1 MKHGKMLYVLCL
13 SILVSACGK
22 TEYTSDENGS
32 CQIDGCIYI
41 DEGLIYR
48 GKDIAEYYEYETGI
62 YVPLCTK
69 ANCLHITNECMAVYL
84 NKALSLGKL
93 RDKWYYLM
101 NDGWKYSFYCADLDG
116 GNEKKIGTIDHGI
129 SGNDL
134 YYKNSCIYEST
145 RHVYD
150 EETKDLKYFVSAL
163 YRYNFDE
170 RKEEILISETMN
182 IGYELYGRYKNQLVY
197 VEKDNQKRCYTVK
210 LLDLETGEDKNL
222 LKNTEDFYLGDLNEQ
237 YFVYMVKMEGNK
249 GYKIIEL
256 NSFVDDDISGIYQRF
271 ANYITELQTNFE
283 KLNASQR
290 KEIELYNQE
299 LGVNEEKTKSND
311 KKFER
316 KIPNE
321 TITTNGYINILLISI
336 LTIVVGIT
344 LGAIIFLKFY
354 KF

>member
-1 MKHGKMLYVLCL
+1 
-13 SILVSACGK
+13 
-22 TEYTSDENGS
+22 
-32 CQIDGCIYI
+32 
-41 DEGLIYR
+41 
-48 GKDIAEYYEYETGI
+48 
-62 YVPLCTK
+62 
-69 ANCLHITNECMAVYL
+69 MAVYL

-256 NSFVDDDISGIYQRF
+256 NLETGTEKEIGTFTGNDFPIFCWGSEMKAISFVND
-271 ANYITELQTNFE
+271 AENYRKTYYYTKDGNFE
-283 KLNASQR
+283 QIREEAY
-290 KEIELYNQE
+290 EPYYNYFS
-299 LGVNEEKTKSND
+299 VSNGQVIAQFLVG
-311 KKFER
+311 KKFPL
-316 KIPNE
+316 K
-321 TITTNGYINILLISI
+321 TISVKDFIAGNNNWTILQWQ
-336 LTIVVGIT
+336 
-344 LGAIIFLKFY
+344 
-354 KF
+354 